1 MHIFVDGV
9 FDFYHAGHQEHFQRV
24 KHLYRDVQLTVGVI
38 SDSECLE
45 YKRKP
50 TMNEH
55 MRLQLVS
62 KDKNVDTAMV
72 TPLIITR
79 KFIQDNAIDFIYHAF
94 ATPEDESNQNECFA
108 VPREMG
114 IFRSVPYV
122 KGISSTAILSEWEHI
137 WQKKGLVNSD
147 DLQLLNGYEGTDFD
161 PLQSWEKIKKQLDID
176 PNDEILEVGCGA
188 GYLAQHIENNYVGI
202 DPSQS
207 LILKHLQILNNA
219 VCVSH
224 AHNLPFADNSFD
236 HIIMIG
242 VCAYFKDK
250 EYTAKVIQELNR
262 VSKKGVFIGNIRHT
276 AQDKR
281 PKHIIDGTTT
291 HLLHEIADF
300 PGFLETE
307 PLYDEEYYFC
317 CYKLH

>member
-9 FDFYHAGHQEHFQRV
+9 FDFYHAGHQEHFKRV
-24 KHLYRDVQLTVGVI
+24 KHLYEDVQLTVGVI

-79 KFIQDNAIDFIYHAF
+79 QFIKDNAIDFIYHAF

-108 VPREMG
+108 IPREMG
-114 IFRSVPYV
+114 IFKSIPYV

-219 VCVSH
+219 VCVSR

-236 HIIMIG
+236 TVVMARALQAVKAPDELLLDMLRVAREAVITFPNFAHWQNRIHLIYLIEALVFPSVIFSVCSCYSFFIWFHI
-242 VCAYFKDK
+242 
-250 EYTAKVIQELNR
+250 
-262 VSKKGVFIGNIRHT
+262 
-276 AQDKR
+276 
-281 PKHIIDGTTT
+281 
-291 HLLHEIADF
+291 
-300 PGFLETE
+300 
-307 PLYDEEYYFC
+307 
-317 CYKLH
+317 